1 MISKL
6 LFSGTLLLASAVVQA
21 EELNDTSKVVD
32 LDEIIVVSQPKD
44 GRLLRHQPLSSTVLT
59 QREMQTLGVNDLA
72 QLSQYVPSFSMPQY
86 GSRLTS
92 SMYIRGIGS
101 RINNPAVGIYYDN
114 IPLMSKAAFN
124 HHFYH
129 IDRVDVLRGPQGTLY
144 GMNTEGGL
152 VHIYSK
158 NPMVYQGTD
167 ISMGIGTGLTS
178 HAEVA
183 HFHRPS
189 EKFAFSAAGFWNGQR
204 GFFKNQALDEW
215 NDKLQEAGGKMRF
228 VYEPTPKLTL
238 DMTADYQ
245 WTRQNAFPYGEFH
258 PFDYLP
264 ALTSPT
270 YLPADE
276 TVQDPSTTI
285 MNGYKRN
292 MLNTGLNISYKA
304 DSWLLSST
312 TSWQYLRDHME
323 MDQDYMPA
331 DYMHLTQLQK
341 QQALTQELILRSH
354 GQRQWHWAFGVFGS
368 YQWLRTDAPVTFGPD
383 MNDMTAARILTMM
396 PAYVVSMFGIWE
408 IPDFH
413 VTETFHTPSANL
425 GAFHESTIS
434 LTDRLDVTLGLRY
447 DYSQVKIDYQT
458 AGLVA
463 LHYAIPP
470 IEQTNRLTAVLKSD
484 SKRSFNQLL
493 PKVGFTYRVDDSG
506 SNLYATVSKGYRAGG
521 YNIQMFSEIYQTE
534 FMNKGKTLS
543 QGDVSISYTDEDYAA
558 IEETIGYKPEE
569 SWNYEVGTHMNLFDN
584 KLHFDLALY
593 YMQIRNQQLSVM
605 TPNYNYGRIMV
616 NAGESHSCGVEAT
629 LRGKAADNALDWGVT
644 YAYMNAKFDD
654 YVAILN
660 NVAENPDIPWFDEDG
675 NYKDNYVPFVPQ
687 HTFSAMADYH
697 IGKLTVGANVA
708 GQGKTWWDEAN
719 TYSQKLYAT
728 LGAHAD
734 YNFGAVVVSLWGR
747 NLTDTKYNTFAIRS
761 SAAGGTRYFAQR
773 ANPLQV
779 GLDVNIHL

>member
-1 MISKL
+1 MLFIS
-6 LFSGTLLLASAVVQA
+6 AMVQA
-21 EELNDTSKVVD
+21 EEVNDTSKVFD
-32 LDEIIVVSQPKD
+32 LDEIVVVSQPKD

-59 QREMQTLGVNDLA
+59 QREMQTLGVNDLT

-101 RINNPAVGIYYDN
+101 RINNPSVGIYYDN

-129 IDRVDVLRGPQGTLY
+129 IDRVDVLRGPQSTLY

-228 VYEPTPKLTL
+228 VYQPTKKLTM

-245 WTRQNAFPYGEFH
+245 WTRQNAFPYGLYDADANTVE
-258 PFDYLP
+258 DP
-264 ALTSPT
+264 AT
-270 YLPADE
+270 
-276 TVQDPSTTI
+276 TV
-285 MNGYKRN
+285 MNGYKRQ
-292 MLNTGLNISYKA
+292 MLNTGLSISYKA
-304 DSWLLSST
+304 SKWLFSST
-312 TSWQYLRDHME
+312 TSWQYLRDHMD
-323 MDQDYMPA
+323 MDQDYQPA
-331 DYMHLTQLQK
+331 DFMHLTQLQK

-354 GQRQWHWAFGVFGS
+354 GQRKWHWTFGVFGS
-368 YQWLRTDAPVTFGPD
+368 YQWLRTDAPVTFGPA

-396 PAYVVSMFGIWE
+396 PAYVVSMFTIWE
-408 IPDFH
+408 IPDFN

-425 GAFHESTIS
+425 GVFHESTIS

-447 DYSQVKIDYQT
+447 EHSQVKIDYHT

-463 LHYAIPP
+463 LRYAIMSMPD
-470 IEQTNRLTAVLKSD
+470 QTNRLTAVLKSD
-484 SKRSFNQLL
+484 SKRSYKQLL
-493 PKVGFTYRVDDSG
+493 PKVGLTYRVDDSG

-521 YNIQMFSEIYQTE
+521 YNIQMFSEIYQSE
-534 FMNKGKTLS
+534 FMKKGKTLS
-543 QGDVSISYTDEDYAA
+543 QGDVTISYTDEDYEAVD
-558 IEETIGYKPEE
+558 ETISYKPEE
-569 SWNYEVGTHMNLFDN
+569 SWNYEAGAHLNLFED

-593 YMQIRNQQLSVM
+593 YMQIRNQQLSIM
-605 TPNYNYGRIMV
+605 EPTSNFGRIMV
-616 NAGESHSCGVEAT
+616 NAGKSHSCGLEAT
-629 LRGKAADNALDWGVT
+629 LRGRAIDNALDWGVS
-644 YAYMNAKFDD
+644 YAFTNAKFDEYIYNTRPYGTDVVSEGAD
-654 YVAILN
+654 YN
-660 NVAENPDIPWFDEDG
+660 G
-675 NYKDNYVPFVPQ
+675 NYVPFVPQ
-687 HTFSAMADYH
+687 HTFSAMANYH
-697 IGKLTVGANVA
+697 IGKLTFGANVA
-708 GQGKTWWDEAN
+708 GQGKNWWNEAN
-719 TYSQKLYAT
+719 TYYQKLYAT

-734 YNFGAVVVSLWGR
+734 YDFGKVVVSLWGR
-747 NLTDTKYNTFAIRS
+747 NLTDTRYNTFAIES
-761 SAAGGTRYFAQR
+761 SATGTPCRFGQQG
-773 ANPLQV
+773 NPLQL
-779 GLDVNIHL
+779 GIDVNIHL